1 MTRKLSCPIPLDQIP
16 CLCGSSCWLRLKS
29 SSYQPPQYSHQGAV
43 TISASSATIFINTRR
58 LAFPCATA
66 ILDFALVEFLIF
78 VPASTCIIPY
88 HRTLFLARS
97 ASPARSKTS
106 TLPLLLT
113 LLHFRP
119 TFSATYLK
127 TSIARPISRWYT
139 LPDLVIPLWP
149 TWAVYS
155 NPSKTHH
162 TLAVDSMHISTL
174 FSLPTSLVGLILFL
188 VVVCLPSVQAGN
200 WAAPAAL
207 SPQLDGVCPNWAS
220 INCES
225 ITQPD

>member
-139 LPDLVIPLWP
+139 LPDLVDSIVADLGCLLQSIKDSSHPCRRQYAYLNIILAAHKPRRTHTLPGRGMFTFSPGGQLGRTRCTVTP
-149 TWAVYS
+149 TRRRVS
-155 NPSKTHH
+155 ELGVNQLREHH
-162 TLAVDSMHISTL
+162 TA
-174 FSLPTSLVGLILFL
+174 
-188 VVVCLPSVQAGN
+188 
-200 WAAPAAL
+200 
-207 SPQLDGVCPNWAS
+207 
-220 INCES
+220 
-225 ITQPD
+225 